1 MPNTIRL
8 HRVLRSPPALV
19 YKAFTNADALARWL
33 PPNGYTAQVHE
44 FDASVGGKFR
54 MSFTHFVSGNS
65 HSFGGEYL
73 ELVADKLLR
82 YTDVFDD
89 PGLSGE
95 MTVTVALK
103 EVSLGTELNI
113 TQQGIPDVI
122 PEEACYLGWQDS
134 LASLA
139 RLVEAEASE

>member
-1 MPNTIRL
+1 MPSTVQL
-8 HRVLRSPPALV
+8 HRVLRSSPALI

-33 PPNGYTAQVHE
+33 PPNGYTAQIHE
-44 FDASVGGKFR
+44 FDASVGGKFK
-54 MSFTHFVSGNS
+54 MSFTHFASGNS

-89 PGLSGE
+89 PGLPGE
-95 MTVTVALK
+95 MMVSVDLK
-103 EVSLGTELNI
+103 QVSLGTELNI

-122 PEEACYLGWQDS
+122 PEEACHLGWQDS

-139 RLVEAEASE
+139 RLVETDIPE

>member
-1 MPNTIRL
+1 MPGTIKL
-8 HRVLRSPPALV
+8 HRVLRSPPALI
-19 YKAFTNADALARWL
+19 YKAFTNAEALARWL
-33 PPNGYTAQVHE
+33 PPNGYTATVHE
-44 FDASVGGKFR
+44 MDARVGGKFK
-54 MSFTHFVSGNS
+54 MSFTHFASGNS

-73 ELVADKLLR
+73 ELMPGKLLR

-95 MTVTVALK
+95 MTVTVSLK
-103 EVSLGTELNI
+103 EVSVGTEIDI

-134 LASLA
+134 LLHLA
-139 RLVEAEASE
+139 RLVEAEVFE